1 MWAGGVGVGE
11 GRGPGMVLAH
21 SLFSHALQGAG
32 EVGTAEVGAVTELAC
47 ISWEEEVLERLFILK
62 GLHCLVVFHAWEPSV
77 CSGWTYPSSS
87 GWFCPDPGSRTL
99 QQTGVWMAFV
109 SPQMLQGRRAVSP
122 VGGSPIAKS
131 ARGSAFTSLFLL
143 TPRKGD
149 SAAPA
154 NQLLSIVLF
163 LVLYSLFCKSVLPSA
178 PFCSF
183 PNEDCPR
190 YDMLTEVLSA

>member
-32 EVGTAEVGAVTELAC
+32 EVGTAKVGAVTELAC

-99 QQTGVWMAFV
+99 SKPEFGWLLCLRKCSRADARSHLSAGLRSQSQLGALHLLPCSF
-109 SPQMLQGRRAVSP
+109 SPLARVTQRPQ
-122 VGGSPIAKS
+122 PIS
-131 ARGSAFTSLFLL
+131 CFLL
-143 TPRKGD
+143 FSSSSFT
-149 SAAPA
+149 
-154 NQLLSIVLF
+154 
-163 LVLYSLFCKSVLPSA
+163 LYSVKASCRLPHFA
-178 PFCSF
+178 VFRMKTVHVTC
-183 PNEDCPR
+183 
-190 YDMLTEVLSA
+190 